1 MTNFDNKMI
10 QEAAYYIWKNN
21 GCPNNSSASDWQAAI
36 DQLERQDALATASA
50 IYKQY
55 CRSALVSDNSLVIKT
70 NTSAKAPTAVVK
82 KFSTNKNVKAKKQT
96 ACAAKLSTAAKK
108 TSKVAANKKS
118 ATKRKSSAKDI
129 DALLNK
135 FIKGMNL

>member
-21 GCPNNSSASDWQAAI
+21 GCPSNSSAHDWQAAI

-118 ATKRKSSAKDI
+118 ATKRCFLTMVVQMLQKRFM
-129 DALLNK
+129 LVT
-135 FIKGMNL
+135 